1 MAKYRYTITL
11 TVDKDEFTSEMAELF
26 RKELEGL
33 TEAQDFECDNIKVK
47 CEDEYCIR
55 HNDKIRREK
64 ENELPSNE

>member
-11 TVDKDEFTSEMAELF
+11 NVDEDEFTSEMAEYF
-26 RKELEGL
+26 RGELENI
-33 TEAQDFECDNIKVK
+33 TKEQEFWCDNIKVK

-64 ENELPSNE
+64 EKRTK